1 MPLHGGG
8 NSLPGVNQQRFDV
21 GLNYNLRDNLRMVSS
36 YGRSFSSTRDANVWN
51 IGFTYRFTLPLW
63 PEKEID
69 EALTSMHM
77 SSRVVRRR
85 IVSCARVEREWP
97 GAIGKQSKQA
107 PAQAA
112 QPDRGEQVFTTN
124 CVRCHTP
131 PGGMPQRIT
140 GTVVMHMR
148 VRARLSRED
157 EQALLR
163 FLAP

>member
-1 MPLHGGG
+1 MRRLLLCTCLMASFGGG
-8 NSLPGVNQQRFDV
+8 LLAAPASKGSGQEQ
-21 GLNYNLRDNLRMVSS
+21 SS
-36 YGRSFSSTRDANVWN
+36 N
-51 IGFTYRFTLPLW
+51 
-63 PEKEID
+63 
-69 EALTSMHM
+69 
-77 SSRVVRRR
+77 
-85 IVSCARVEREWP
+85 
-97 GAIGKQSKQA
+97 QSKQA

>member
-1 MPLHGGG
+1 MKRLLLCIFLMASFGGG
-8 NSLPGVNQQRFDV
+8 VLAASASKGSGQ
-21 GLNYNLRDNLRMVSS
+21 
-36 YGRSFSSTRDANVWN
+36 
-51 IGFTYRFTLPLW
+51 
-63 PEKEID
+63 E
-69 EALTSMHM
+69 
-77 SSRVVRRR
+77 
-85 IVSCARVEREWP
+85 
-97 GAIGKQSKQA
+97 QSASQGKQA

-112 QPDRGEQVFTTN
+112 QPDRGEQVFTAN

-148 VRARLSRED
+148 VRARLSRAD